1 MANILDTIKAQL
13 GDDVIE
19 NISKQLGEGSTQV
32 KAAIDKLLPTI
43 MKGVSNKVDGDKSY
57 LSKLDADGDGDV
69 DLDDMKSFLGGAG
82 GNISKTVTDLLGG
95 NKEAVEKAVAA
106 DAGIST
112 ESASSLTGS
121 LTSLVMKNLK
131 TEDQKEGSGS
141 IIDTLKNEVAG
152 FASGSGS
159 NIMGMLDGDGDGDV
173 DLDDIKKFGSS
184 LLGRFG
190 KK

>member
-57 LSKLDADGDGDV
+57 LSNLDADGDGDV
-69 DLDDMKSFLGGAG
+69 DLDDMKSFLGSAG

-95 NKEAVEKAVAA
+95 KKEAVEKAVAT
-106 DAGIST
+106 DTGIST

-131 TEDQKEGSGS
+131 TEEQKGGAGS
-141 IIDTLKNEVAG
+141 IIDSLKKEVAG
-152 FASGSGS
+152 FTSGAGGS
-159 NIMGMLDGDGDGDV
+159 LMGMLDGDGDGDV

>member
-13 GDDVIE
+13 GDDVVE

-43 MKGVSNKVDGDKSY
+43 MKGVSNKAEGDKSY
-57 LSKLDADGDGDV
+57 LSSLDADGDGDV

-82 GNISKTVTDLLGG
+82 GNLSKTVSDLLGG
-95 NKEAVEKAVAA
+95 KKEAVEQAVAT
-106 DAGIST
+106 DTGIST

-131 TEDQKEGSGS
+131 SGDQEGGTEGVLDS
-141 IIDTLKNEVAG
+141 LKKEVAG
-152 FASGSGS
+152 FTSGAGG
-159 NIMGMLDGDGDGDV
+159 NIMGMLDGDGDGDL

-184 LLGRFG
+184 LLGRFT
-190 KK
+190 K